1 MPRGTGLNEQTARWN
16 KSDNAK
22 FRKLVKRGKID
33 ITDVTPATI
42 DYVRAKYGW
51 VNHLETN
58 FRQNY
63 RRVANTLRLAQDL
76 EGTRALRKNG

>member
-1 MPRGTGLNEQTARWN
+1 MARWN
-16 KSDNAK
+16 KSDDAK
-22 FRKLVKRGKID
+22 FRELVKRGKID

-51 VNHLETN
+51 VNRSETN

-76 EGTRALRKNG
+76 EGARAHRKNG